1 VQGVR
6 DELCVPVWHSDAGG
20 RDHILKKSNKRIE
33 QIRIID
39 NLIIPNHVRCG
50 ACFGFVIWHFHV
62 QIYFSNGM
70 TAAIDERP
78 DVFFCAFCAYVF
90 HKYSISFRNSIF
102 RWHPS
107 ASIILYLNILCKW
120 PWNHSKF
127 TPGGAFT
134 ADSGIRTLSTVVCHD
149 MFSHNKKETCWNQTL
164 KTLNLSVDTRK
175 RKKNNRNSQTTSGSQ
190 VLLMHMLQHIAS
202 ETWSQPWIWVQASD
216 HLVLNDR
223 N

>member
-1 VQGVR
+1 MQGVR
-6 DELCVPVWHSDAGG
+6 DELCAPVWHSDAGG
-20 RDHILKKSNKRIE
+20 RDHILKESNKRIE

-50 ACFGFVIWHFHV
+50 ACFDFVIWHFHV

-78 DVFFCAFCAYVF
+78 DVFFLCICFSLF
-90 HKYSISFRNSIF
+90 FISISFQNSIF
-102 RWHPS
+102 PCHPL

-127 TPGGAFT
+127 TPGCAFT

-149 MFSHNKKETCWNQTL
+149 MFSHNKKEACWNQTL
-164 KTLNLSVDTRK
+164 KTLNLSVDTHK

-190 VLLMHMLQHIAS
+190 VLLTHMLQHIAS

-216 HLVLNDR
+216 YLVLNDR